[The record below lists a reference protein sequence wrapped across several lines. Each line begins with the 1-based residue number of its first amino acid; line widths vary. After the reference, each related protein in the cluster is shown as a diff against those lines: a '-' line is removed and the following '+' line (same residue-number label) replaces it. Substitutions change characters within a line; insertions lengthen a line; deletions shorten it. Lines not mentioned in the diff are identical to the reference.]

1 METKKVFEETEK
13 LDNKLKELNKERKE
27 INLGFAK
34 MIEVCP
40 HEIVFKFNDNSSRK
54 MLIDKYFCPAC
65 GKALQITRENIIEN
79 TPFKESKVIPLNN
92 LSLLGT
98 NEDYQT
104 IRNEVLSNFD
114 MYYDPN
120 ANIEELSKRIEEL
133 LTETQYNFLSEK
145 RLLKKK

>member
-13 LDNKLKELNKERKE
+13 LDNRLKELNKERKE

-34 MIEVCP
+34 MIEACS
-40 HEIVFKFNDNSSRK
+40 HEIVFKFNDNSPRM

-65 GKALQITRENIIEN
+65 GKALQISGENNIEN
-79 TPFKESKVIPLNN
+79 SPFKESRVIPLNN

>member
-1 METKKVFEETEK
+1 MKTKKVFEETEK
-13 LDNKLKELNKERKE
+13 LDNRLKQLTEERKE
-27 INLGFAK
+27 INLSFAK

-40 HEIVFKFNDNSSRK
+40 HEIVFKFNDNCPRM

-65 GKALQITRENIIEN
+65 GKALQISGEKNIEKS
-79 TPFKESKVIPLNN
+79 PFKDSRVIPLNN

-104 IRNEVLSNFD
+104 IRKEVFSNYD
-114 MYYDPN
+114 MYYDPD
-120 ANIEELSKRIEEL
+120 ANTEELSKRIEEL
-133 LTETQYNFLSEK
+133 LVERQYDFLSEK